1 MISLKRVSLLLH
13 LVITIQTI
21 LLCCCRRGLAFYVS
35 SHRSRL
41 VVVPLLSLKPAA
53 VPLLDSGK
61 ALARAGEVLIDYTTS
76 IEIYGGSL
84 SSAGASIRNAGD
96 CVAQA
101 AASCRFKT
109 GIELVSDELR
119 EAATCIM
126 EGTKLLSSAIGEA
139 VENKDESLAVILEA
153 STKPMKDAGIALE
166 AAGSCIMQGRTSQE
180 AVGQHFVSC
189 GKSLRLLSELL
200 LELPTVENK
209 TANKQGQKTIQ
220 LVKTC
225 SQRMQFAAETMIEAG
240 NNLSGSVKKV

>member
-1 MISLKRVSLLLH
+1 MKSLKRLSLIC
-13 LVITIQTI
+13 LVITTQTI
-21 LLCCCRRGLAFYVS
+21 LLCCCRGGLAFYVS
-35 SHRSRL
+35 SHRSRF

-53 VPLLDSGK
+53 VPLLESGK
-61 ALARAGEVLIDYTTS
+61 ALARAGEVLIEYTTS
-76 IEIYGGSL
+76 IEIYGGAL
-84 SSAGASIRNAGD
+84 SSAGASLRNAGD

-119 EAATCIM
+119 EAATCIV

-139 VENKDESLAVILEA
+139 IESKDETMAVILEA
-153 STKPMKDAGIALE
+153 SIKPMKDAGLSLE
-166 AAGSCIMQGRTSQE
+166 AAGSCMMQGRTSQQT

-189 GKSLRLLSELL
+189 GSSLRLLSELI
-200 LELPTVENK
+200 LELPTADIKSE
-209 TANKQGQKTIQ
+209 NKQGHKTIQ
-220 LVKTC
+220 LVKMC